1 MKGRKKMKTRI
12 ISILLAVCLIFGLL
26 PVGVLAASATS
37 GSCGKNAT
45 WHYDTATKTLSIS
58 GSGDMDD
65 YSHLRNNSYKPRPW
79 MSYQEEIENVVICD
93 GITSIGQEAFGSNWG
108 GGIFENLH
116 SISIASTVKK
126 IGAEAFMYA
135 QKLESIDLPDGL
147 SFFGFAARRL

>member
-58 GSGDMDD
+58 GSGDMTD
-65 YSHLRNNSYKPRPW
+65 YETDTVMGIENTPPW
-79 MSYQEEIENVVICD
+79 DAYREEIEHVIINE
-93 GITSIGQEAFGSNWG
+93 GITSIGSEAFGFQYIGNCYSNL
-108 GGIFENLH
+108 I
-116 SISIASTVKK
+116 SVSIAPTVTK
-126 IGAEAFMYA
+126 IGRCAFTNAE
-135 QKLESIDLPDGL
+135 KL
-147 SFFGFAARRL
+147 